1 MALALLLVLLLGLVA
16 TGYKRALL
24 RTVRVHEAVI
34 VRDRFNGTAKR
45 LVFGP
50 HTADVLPF
58 VEDAFPV
65 DLRPRTI
72 SLSICPVVTAD
83 GLPLAADMD
92 VLWAV
97 SAERLAQAHLDE
109 ILPVLENLETHMR
122 QRVSYALRQEIAT
135 HNLNWVLGFATR
147 HGRLEKLV
155 QSRLQDLVAFLGV
168 EIESVRLICQLE
180 TTMLNARV
188 AGEARAQELMALT
201 AVLGQGDQMEALMR
215 LEMLKACQRA
225 GGPVTAFD
233 LPNPFAN
240 GNGSGRVQFVIGP
253 H

>member
-1 MALALLLVLLLGLVA
+1 MGALLLLILLLGLVA
-16 TGYKRALL
+16 AGYKRALL
-24 RTVRVHEAVI
+24 RTARVQQAVI
-34 VRDRFNGTAKR
+34 VRDRFTGKVKR
-45 LVFGP
+45 MVIGP
-50 HTADVLPF
+50 HMVDVLPF
-58 VEDAFPV
+58 VEEMFAV
-65 DLRPRTI
+65 DLRRRTM
-72 SLSICPVVTAD
+72 SMSVCPLVTAD

-92 VLWAV
+92 VVWLLT
-97 SAERLAQAHLDE
+97 SERLEQVDLDD
-109 ILPVLENLETHMR
+109 IMPVLENLETDMR
-122 QRVSYALRQEIAT
+122 QRISYALRQEIASR
-135 HNLNWVLGFATR
+135 NLRSVLEFGVR
-147 HGRLEKLV
+147 HGLLEKLV
-155 QSRLQDLVAFLGV
+155 QSRMQELVAFLGV

-201 AVLGQGDQMEALMR
+201 SVLGQADQIEALMR